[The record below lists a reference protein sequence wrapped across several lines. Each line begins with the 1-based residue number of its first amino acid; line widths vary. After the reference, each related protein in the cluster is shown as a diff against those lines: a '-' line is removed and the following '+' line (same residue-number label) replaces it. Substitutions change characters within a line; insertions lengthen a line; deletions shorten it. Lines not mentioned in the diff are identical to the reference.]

1 MKALVKRFIEDERGL
16 ETIEWTLMA
25 ALIVLGFAVLYGP
38 VRTAIQGVFLDVGAK
53 LDERP

>member
-25 ALIVLGFAVLYGP
+25 ALIVLGLVGGITLLQTEIKAIF
-38 VRTAIQGVFLDVGAK
+38 TALQGDLASSH
-53 LDERP
+53 